1 MARNLLALASL
12 LLVGLLLACVIMS
25 AALRTGMITPVIGR
39 VTLGGYML
47 DTTIENRVC
56 LQRVLQQPCRPPV
69 YLLRLS
75 VDAATGTHY
84 YHLASLPISARY
96 AFYP

>member
-25 AALRTGMITPVIGR
+25 AALRAGMITPVIGR

-56 LQRVLQQPCRPPV
+56 
-69 YLLRLS
+69 
-75 VDAATGTHY
+75 
-84 YHLASLPISARY
+84 SACCSNPADHRCTCC
-96 AFYP
+96 A